1 MSVVSNFVG
10 SISPELF
17 STGGKNVNQNVDLGD
32 TTFSD
37 ILEKQITKDM
47 QRNRENLMKSIGMQ
61 SGININDLVTAQNPY
76 GMNSDIKTDNKMEA
90 IQAINETDGSFHHD
104 MSNPESMST
113 SEVVTFFK
121 SLFDSKPTMADTS
134 SSGLFDYERKIA
146 AGKYDRYAKNIVTD
160 LNEFVTD
167 TIKMKS

>member
-1 MSVVSNFVG
+1 MNVLSNFVG

-17 STGGKNVNQNVDLGD
+17 NGGSKNITQNVDLGD

-37 ILEKQITKDM
+37 MLEKQINKDI
-47 QRNRENLMKSIGMQ
+47 QQNKENLMNSLNMQ
-61 SGININDLVTAQNPY
+61 TGININDLVTAHNPY
-76 GMNSDIKTDNKMEA
+76 ESFNIHSDKVDGIKPLNEA
-90 IQAINETDGSFHHD
+90 EKTFYYDLNNTEGK
-104 MSNPESMST
+104 ST

-121 SLFDSKPTMADTS
+121 SLFDSKPTMTDTS
-134 SSGLFDYERKIA
+134 SSGVFDFERKIA